1 MKMVNCYT
9 KEKHTTDFPLLDFN
23 SKLKSKTQ
31 MLVPV
36 FIKKKR
42 RGSYKGPEY
51 SDTAHQ
57 HWQPMTWILTQ

>member
-1 MKMVNCYT
+1 MVNCYT

-36 FIKKKR
+36 FIKKKDV
-42 RGSYKGPEY
+42 G
-51 SDTAHQ
+51 
-57 HWQPMTWILTQ
+57 LTKALSTVTLLTNIGNR